1 MISQQSYKYSQC
13 VSEHK
18 NPWNHKYI
26 KFQGRTHTGMC
37 CFLCN
42 KHSQLNFAHHVSTRV
57 HDSQHPPLFA
67 ISDYVLMWALKST
80 TTLPFILQRS
90 HFFSVKRVKFEVV
103 SSSSTPK
110 KKKRDIP
117 CSCESYQANNFSP
130 KQSIIPKLILLSTSF
145 TTTRLWIQKYPMIQE
160 SFCEWDA

>member
-1 MISQQSYKYSQC
+1 
-13 VSEHK
+13 
-18 NPWNHKYI
+18 
-26 KFQGRTHTGMC
+26 MC

-80 TTLPFILQRS
+80 TTLPFVLQRS
-90 HFFSVKRVKFEVV
+90 HFFFSKKGKIWGCEPIIN
-103 SSSSTPK
+103 TK
-110 KKKRDIP
+110 KKEKREIP